1 MTTGQRN
8 GVGAW
13 ARRAA
18 QRGAVAVVAA
28 TVVLAA
34 GWSAV
39 AAAAPTEI
47 TEFSTSV
54 SSTDAGAHADVS
66 ASIKMAY
73 DPPTP
78 LTFPR
83 TVQIDL
89 PPGVMGNPNA
99 VDLCPREVL
108 GVTAGGTTFHQLC
121 PPSSQIG
128 FADLVLNA
136 PGNPPARGAVY
147 AFDAGP
153 DKPALI
159 GLGWFATPAP
169 LIDVH
174 PRTESDFGISTVSTE
189 VNSQLAFYALDITI
203 WGVPGAHE
211 RGGFQCG
218 IVCFQPVIPPD
229 PEGERKAFMTNPTVC
244 DEPKVTTLLIDTY
257 RVPGEFLTATSTDPT
272 PTNCDQVPFEP
283 GLDLAPSS
291 SFADAAAGLTATLTV
306 PHSDDPD
313 VLGSSH
319 LRRAEVTLP
328 EGVSLNPSV
337 ADGLVACTDA
347 QFGDGSRER
356 ANCPEESKI
365 GTVEFDVPILPDK
378 LDGSIYIGQPLSTDP
393 QSSTMF
399 RVFQYAE
406 GYGMTIKIPGYAKAD
421 PDTGRVTA
429 VFEDLPQV
437 PLGTATLTFK
447 GGSRGVLALPDECGV
462 RPWSASFTPW
472 AGGADVVRQ
481 GTFAITEGCGKGFSP
496 TLTAGMS
503 SSLARGGGDF
513 AFSFARDEGEQALR
527 GLTATLPR
535 GLLAKIRGVPL
546 CRDAQAAAGACPA
559 GSRIGSVDAEAGS
572 GKPFRLERPGD
583 VYLTEGY
590 KGGEYGL
597 LVRIPVEAGP
607 FRGAVALSP
616 VTVRQAIHVDRT
628 TAQVRAVSDPLPLIH
643 HGIPLRLRR
652 ATVTVDR
659 PEFMVNPSG
668 CSTRA
673 VEAELTSDRGVA
685 VRRAERFSAT
695 GCAALPFRPRIGMR
709 LTGPRQ
715 RTTGRHPGVRALV
728 RQNGVGEAGI
738 RRARVTLP
746 PSLALDPDNAQALCE
761 FEDGTRPD
769 LESHCPAGSK
779 VGRARAKTP
788 LLDRDLVGDVYFVK
802 NVRRDA
808 TTGNLIRTLPM
819 LVVALRGEI
828 AVNLVGKS
836 STTKN
841 GRLVNTFAGVPDAP
855 ITQFNLNVKGG
866 KSGILAVTG
875 SRRGPLDICE
885 GRQLAVARTGGHNG
899 KRRDFGIVIKTPCPK
914 RRSGRR

>member
-1 MTTGQRN
+1 M
-8 GVGAW
+8 
-13 ARRAA
+13 
-18 QRGAVAVVAA
+18 AVASVA
-28 TVVLAA
+28 LAA
-34 GWSAV
+34 AWSASAV
-39 AAAAPTEI
+39 AAPTEI
-47 TEFSTSV
+47 LEFSTGV

-108 GVTAGGTTFHQLC
+108 AVSVGGTTFHELC

-128 FADLVLNA
+128 VADLVLND
-136 PGNPPARGAVY
+136 PGNPPGRGAVY

-153 DKPALI
+153 GKPALI

-174 PRTESDFGISTVSTE
+174 PRTESDFGISTISTE

-218 IVCFQPVIPPD
+218 LFCFQPVIPPD

-244 DEPKVTTLLIDTY
+244 DEPKVTTLRIDTY
-257 RVPGEFLTATSTDPT
+257 RAPGEFLTETSTDPT

-283 GLDLAPSS
+283 ALDLAPSS
-291 SFADAAAGLTATLTV
+291 SFADGATGLQATMTV
-306 PHSDDPD
+306 PHTDDAD

-319 LRRAEVTLP
+319 LRRAQVTLP

-337 ADGLVACTDA
+337 ADGLIACTDA
-347 QFGDGSRER
+347 QFADGSREPAR
-356 ANCPEESKI
+356 CPEESKI
-365 GTVEFDVPILPDK
+365 GTVEFDVPILPDA
-378 LDGSIYIGQPLSTDP
+378 LQGSIYIGQPLSTDP

-406 GYGMTIKIPGYAKAD
+406 GYGMTVKIPGYAKAD
-421 PDTGRVTA
+421 PVTGQVTA

-437 PLGTATLTFK
+437 PLGTATLTFR
-447 GGSRGVLALPDECGV
+447 GGPRGVLALPDECGV
-462 RPWSASFTPW
+462 RPWSATFTPW
-472 AGGADVVRQ
+472 AGGPDVVRQ
-481 GTFAITEGCGKGFSP
+481 GTFAITEGCGKGFAP

-503 SSLARGGGDF
+503 SAEARGGGDF
-513 AFSFARDEGEQALR
+513 AFSFAREEGEQALR

-535 GLLAKIRGVPL
+535 GLLARIRGVPL
-546 CRDAQAAAGACPA
+546 CRDEQAAAGVCPDA
-559 GSRIGSVDAEAGS
+559 SRIGSVDAEAGS
-572 GKPFRLERPGD
+572 GKPFQLERPGD

-597 LVRIPVEAGP
+597 MVKIPVEAGP
-607 FRGAVALSP
+607 FRGDVALSP
-616 VTVRQAIHVDRT
+616 VIVRQAIHVDRA

-659 PEFMVNPSG
+659 SEFMVNPSG
-668 CSTRA
+668 CSRRT
-673 VEAELTSDRGVA
+673 VEAELTSDRGVVA
-685 VRRAERFSAT
+685 RRAQPFSAT
-695 GCAALPFRPRIGMR
+695 GCAGLPFEPRIGMR

-715 RTTGRHPGVRALV
+715 RTTGRHPGVRAVV
-728 RQNGVGEAGI
+728 RQAGVAEAGI

-746 PSLALDPDNAQALCE
+746 PTLALDPDNAQALCE
-761 FEDGTRPD
+761 FEDGTKPD
-769 LESHCPAGSK
+769 LEDHCPKGSI

-788 LLDRDLVGDVYFVK
+788 LLDRDLVGNVYFVK
-802 NVRRDA
+802 NVRIDPD
-808 TTGNLIRTLPM
+808 TGNEIRTLPM
-819 LVVALRGEI
+819 LIVALRGEI
-828 AVNLVGKS
+828 AINLRGVS
-836 STTKN
+836 STTKG

-855 ITQFNLNVKGG
+855 ITRFNLNVKGG
-866 KSGILAVTG
+866 KAGILAVTG
-875 SRRGPLDICE
+875 SRRGPLDVCDR
-885 GRQLAVARTGGHNG
+885 RQVAIARTNGHNG
-899 KRRDFGIVIKTPCPK
+899 KRHDFAITVRTPCSRVAPRK
-914 RRSGRR
+914 R